1 MDFTGEPG
9 NLLWQKQS
17 LAADGVHINSDEWQ
31 PAQKRHRKRTEG
43 FPLDFHLLEFDFQV
57 RFHWQLKM
65 LKSFLF
71 HRTCYQSKSFENLQ
85 QLKRKPMITT
95 LEGLSLANFTIISS
109 EIDTCKYTD
118 RMTEDRNL
126 PR

>member
-1 MDFTGEPG
+1 
-9 NLLWQKQS
+9 
-17 LAADGVHINSDEWQ
+17 
-31 PAQKRHRKRTEG
+31 
-43 FPLDFHLLEFDFQV
+43 
-57 RFHWQLKM
+57 M
-65 LKSFLF
+65 LKCFLF